1 MRDVI
6 LRFLSQIPAPVWF
19 ALGVF
24 VLWCLHGLL
33 DDLVAIAR
41 GRIPTPAD
49 LRKAGKTK
57 KWKKASAEHVP
68 VVSGS
73 RASMASDPHARLLAP
88 SFPNALC
95 NDNPVNVLEVASVED
110 TRKMLEDSWEIMNR
124 ADLVTRL
131 YRLLCGDHSKGYAA
145 LRSRCADPEWV
156 ERVLEDLDKTVDK
169 STMDVEMCWRIHRFL
184 NNDRGIQDVEFAAWD
199 LMRAAMLTRSGFALG
214 WLSEDEAWDTLAL
227 INHAL
232 QMHYSSW
239 DEAWEAYRLGR
250 WLWAAEGP
258 EEEAVD
264 DMHDRARGAYLLGKR
279 GLWKSLPWDAPIPES
294 RFLLLDA
301 VAAVG
306 RLQVLSVSN
315 WRKASAWERE
325 LDAQARWRTP
335 LAMGGKTIV
344 H

>member
-33 DDLVAIAR
+33 DDLVTIAR

-57 KWKKASAEHVP
+57 KWKKASAEHGP

-131 YRLLCGDHSKGYAA
+131 YQLLCGDRSKGYAA
-145 LRSRCADPEWV
+145 LRSRCTDPEWV

-169 STMDVEMCWRIHRFL
+169 STMDVEMCWRVHRFL

-258 EEEAVD
+258 EEEAAD
-264 DMHDRARGAYLLGKR
+264 DMHDRARS
-279 GLWKSLPWDAPIPES
+279 GL
-294 RFLLLDA
+294 
-301 VAAVG
+301 
-306 RLQVLSVSN
+306 
-315 WRKASAWERE
+315 
-325 LDAQARWRTP
+325 T
-335 LAMGGKTIV
+335 
-344 H
+344 

>member
-214 WLSEDEAWDTLAL
+214 WLSEDEA
-227 INHAL
+227 
-232 QMHYSSW
+232 
-239 DEAWEAYRLGR
+239 
-250 WLWAAEGP
+250 
-258 EEEAVD
+258 
-264 DMHDRARGAYLLGKR
+264 
-279 GLWKSLPWDAPIPES
+279 
-294 RFLLLDA
+294 
-301 VAAVG
+301 
-306 RLQVLSVSN
+306 
-315 WRKASAWERE
+315 
-325 LDAQARWRTP
+325 
-335 LAMGGKTIV
+335 
-344 H
+344 

>member
-33 DDLVAIAR
+33 DDLVTIAR
-41 GRIPTPAD
+41 GRIPTPSD

-68 VVSGS
+68 VVSGA
-73 RASMASDPHARLLAP
+73 RAAMASDAHARLLAP

-110 TRKMLEDSWEIMNR
+110 TRKMLEDGWGITSR

-169 STMDVEMCWRIHRFL
+169 STTDVEMCWRIHRFL

-239 DEAWEAYRLGR
+239 DEA
-250 WLWAAEGP
+250 
-258 EEEAVD
+258 
-264 DMHDRARGAYLLGKR
+264 
-279 GLWKSLPWDAPIPES
+279 
-294 RFLLLDA
+294 
-301 VAAVG
+301 VAG
-306 RLQVLSVSN
+306 
-315 WRKASAWERE
+315 
-325 LDAQARWRTP
+325 
-335 LAMGGKTIV
+335 
-344 H
+344 